1 MPNFQWVVRPLTKV
15 DTPSIAALYDR
26 AMAADV
32 GIGPVSPA
40 DWDRFVA
47 MPQNLAG
54 RDFRVA
60 LREEKLIGLAESS
73 PRDRAGGKVRF
84 FKIVV
89 DPASRR
95 SGLGVALFRELLTL
109 DDDPGTDFHTLVR
122 SEWTAGLAF
131 LAAFGFAAME
141 DEIAMKLVAPP
152 ASARRNG
159 AENCVRAHRGCRVHS

>member
-60 LREEKLIGLAESS
+60 LAEERLIGLAESS

-109 DDDPGTDFHTLVR
+109 DDDPRTDFHTLVR
-122 SEWTAGLAF
+122 SGVDGRLGVPRGVRLRGDGRRNRHE
-131 LAAFGFAAME
+131 
-141 DEIAMKLVAPP
+141 
-152 ASARRNG
+152 ARR
-159 AENCVRAHRGCRVHS
+159 AARECPSK